1 MKIEQPATCPKIII
15 IIKKTSE
22 LFSALLM
29 SLEGNVSSSLI
40 AAEGRKN
47 QKRGLFSVAGKSR
60 AKSNS

>member
-40 AAEGRKN
+40 AAEGRK
-47 QKRGLFSVAGKSR
+47 KSEMR
-60 AKSNS
+60 ALQCCRQEQSKIK